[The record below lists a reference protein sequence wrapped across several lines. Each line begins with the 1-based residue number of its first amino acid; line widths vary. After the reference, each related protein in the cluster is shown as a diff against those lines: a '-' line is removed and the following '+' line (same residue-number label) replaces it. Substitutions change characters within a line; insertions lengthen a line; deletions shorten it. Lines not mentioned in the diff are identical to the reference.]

1 MNILLTGFYGEGNL
15 GDEAILS
22 AILKNLPAT
31 TQPIVTA
38 GRLRP
43 SIDGV
48 KYIQRRKG
56 LALPLYM
63 KHANKCENAIFSG
76 GILQDWSFDGVWFF
90 AQRIFAAAAMGCKP
104 SLWGAG
110 IGPLRHKWSKTLAAN
125 ALKHVEV
132 AWLRDEASVQLF
144 NELTGRE
151 AHLGTD
157 WSWHYRVPSTNKPKN
172 NEHLVNLRPWK
183 HEIPQLETLKEQKQ
197 TLNNGNILG
206 LAARSE
212 DKKAIET
219 LFGPVEMK
227 EPNSFEE
234 LLSLCVNAEK
244 GVAMRYHVALAML
257 RAGLKFTLI
266 PYDHKVSRLEEA
278 MKNPEKF
285 IKENE
290 ARYQSMQQAFIT
302 NCI

>member
-22 AILKNLPAT
+22 AILDNLPDTAR
-31 TQPIVTA
+31 PIITA

-43 SIDGV
+43 SIDRV

-56 LALPLYM
+56 LALPLYI
-63 KHANKCENAIFSG
+63 KSAAKCKNAIFSG

-90 AQRIFAAAAMGCKP
+90 AQRIITAAAMGSEP

-110 IGPLRHKWSKTLAAN
+110 IGPLRHSWSRALAAQ
-125 ALKHVEV
+125 ALKHVKV

-144 NELTGRE
+144 KELTGRE
-151 AHLGTD
+151 AQLGTD
-157 WSWHYRVPSTNKPKN
+157 WSWHYKVPKADRPNS
-172 NEHLVNLRPWK
+172 EGYLVNLRPWN
-183 HEIPQLETLKEQKQ
+183 HEIPQLEALKAQKQ

-206 LAARSE
+206 LAARGE
-212 DKKAIET
+212 DKKAIEA
-219 LFGPVEMK
+219 LFGPVDMK

-257 RAGLKFTLI
+257 RAGLSFTLI
-266 PYDHKVSRLEEA
+266 PYDHKVSQLEGA
-278 MKNPEKF
+278 LKNPDKF

-290 ARYQSMQQAFIT
+290 ARYKSMQQAFT
-302 NCI
+302 RQKY